1 MWVKV
6 RVTCFSHLVGSGHL
20 SILVFSDLPSKA
32 QIDLPKGIFKILSL
46 SVRASDF
53 HLVRSSFY
61 VFNKV
66 LVFFL
71 SILLIFCL
79 NYSHI
84 SHSLHLKKLNLLI
97 MPGV

>member
-1 MWVKV
+1 MKV
-6 RVTCFSHLVGSGHL
+6 GVTCFSHLVGSGHL

-32 QIDLPKGIFKILSL
+32 QIDLPKGIFKILTL
-46 SVRASDF
+46 SVQASNL

-66 LVFFL
+66 LVFL
-71 SILLIFCL
+71 LILLIFGL

>member
-61 VFNKV
+61 VSVNHPKQGF
-66 LVFFL
+66 
-71 SILLIFCL
+71 SPQ
-79 NYSHI
+79 
-84 SHSLHLKKLNLLI
+84 SLHLRADSQAGPTAPPSGHKVLQLV
-97 MPGV
+97 G